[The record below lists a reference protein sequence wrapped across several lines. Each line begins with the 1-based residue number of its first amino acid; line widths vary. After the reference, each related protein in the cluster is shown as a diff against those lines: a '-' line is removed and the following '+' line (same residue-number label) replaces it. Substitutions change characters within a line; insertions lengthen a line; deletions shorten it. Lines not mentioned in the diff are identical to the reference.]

1 MPTLRWTHERR
12 GWLTIAA
19 LDRIGSVRGY
29 SMGEKNWGCFKQA
42 AVGCGCLLVL
52 AVAVPVVLA
61 VMIMLPLNRAVE
73 NRTELEDRFG
83 TQDAFVPPAAG
94 IPSPDRVEAFLRVRQ
109 SLTSTC
115 DDFWNAERAVAAMEA
130 FDDQEE
136 VSKIA
141 VMKQAMSTSKTM
153 MGMGPLIGHFY
164 EIRNQALVD
173 EGMGLGEYTYIYVL
187 AYNDEIVNP
196 SEKLELFGPG
206 ATNLRVREALLS
218 MLRNQL
224 ELLQKECGLPDVADA
239 VAAEVEAMEQDA
251 KRIPWQD
258 GLPPAIEDSLLPYRA
273 ELDRLFCG
281 STPPLELM
289 INEKRGLAIESR

>member
-1 MPTLRWTHERR
+1 
-12 GWLTIAA
+12 
-19 LDRIGSVRGY
+19 
-29 SMGEKNWGCFKQA
+29 MGENNKGCFKQGA
-42 AVGCGCLLVL
+42 IGCGCLVVL
-52 AVAVPVVLA
+52 AVAVPIVLA
-61 VMIMLPLNRAVE
+61 VMIMLPMNRAVE
-73 NRTELEDRFG
+73 DRTELEDRFG
-83 TQDAFVPPAAG
+83 TQESFVPPPSG
-94 IPSPDRVEAFLRVRQ
+94 IPSPDRIEAFLSVRQ
-109 SLTSTC
+109 ALTSTC

-136 VSKIA
+136 VSKLA

-173 EGMGLGEYTYIYVL
+173 EEMGLGEYTYIYVL
-187 AYNDEIVNP
+187 AYGEEIVNP

-206 ATNLRVREALLS
+206 ATNLRVREALQS

-224 ELLQKECGLPDVADA
+224 ELLQKEGGPPDITDA
-239 VAAEVEAMEQDA
+239 VAAEVEAMEQDP

-258 GLPPAIEDSLLPYRA
+258 GLPEGIAASLSPYRE

-281 STPPLELM
+281 STPVLELM
-289 INEKRGLAIESR
+289 INEKRGLAVESR

>member
-1 MPTLRWTHERR
+1 M
-12 GWLTIAA
+12 
-19 LDRIGSVRGY
+19 V
-29 SMGEKNWGCFKQA
+29 EKNWGCVKQA
-42 AVGCGCLLVL
+42 ALGCGCLVVL
-52 AVAVPVVLA
+52 AVAVPIVLG

-83 TQDAFVPPAAG
+83 TQDAFVPPASGA
-94 IPSPDRVEAFLRVRQ
+94 PSPDRIEAFLRVRQ
-109 SLTSTC
+109 ALTSTC
-115 DDFWNAERAVAAMEA
+115 DDFWNAEQAVAKLEA

-141 VMKQAMSTSKTM
+141 VMKQALSTSKTM

-164 EIRNQALVD
+164 EVRNQALID
-173 EGMGLGEYTYIYVL
+173 QDMGLGEYTYIYVL
-187 AYNDEIVNP
+187 AYGEEILNP
-196 SEKLELFGPG
+196 SEQLELFGPD
-206 ATNLRVREALLS
+206 ATNARVRRALAS

-224 ELLQKECGLPDVADA
+224 ELLRQEGGPADVTVA
-239 VAAEVEAMEQDA
+239 VAAEVEAMEQDP

-258 GLPPAIEDSLLPYRA
+258 GLPPEIEDSLLPYRA

-281 STPPLELM
+281 STPPLELT